1 LGAAKSISESNYFD
15 IHLSSRLS
23 QNVPGENKIM
33 WIVRLAL
40 NKPYTFIVAAILI
53 VVLGLTSIA
62 TTPTDIFPNID
73 IPVVTVIWSYS
84 GLSAKEM
91 EQRVTTFSEFVM
103 AVVND
108 VRAIDSQTVNGASVI
123 KISFQPQVRIDAAM
137 SQIGAAVNSIRFRM
151 PPGVN
156 PPWILRFSAATVP
169 VIQLSLSSDS
179 LSESELYDYGL
190 FRVRQQLSTVPG
202 TLLPAP
208 YGGVAR
214 QIMVDMDQNA
224 LLAKGITP
232 MDVTAAVN
240 AQNLTLPSGTAKI
253 GTREYT
259 VSTNSSPVDA
269 LTLNDVP
276 IKTVNGS
283 LVYMRDIAHVR
294 DGWAVQQNVSRADGK
309 PNVLLSV
316 MKTGSVSTL
325 DIVNQIKNDVLPT
338 SRAAAPKGLKIR
350 ELFDQSLFVRASI
363 EGVLREGIIAACLT
377 ALMILLFLGSWR
389 STLIIAV
396 SIPLS
401 ILSSII
407 VLSALGE
414 TMNTM
419 TLGGLALAIGIL
431 VDDATV
437 TIENIHRHMSNQPL
451 KEAVLIGAS
460 EIATPTLVSTLT
472 ICIVFVSVVFLT
484 GPAKYL
490 FTPMALAVVF
500 AMMASY
506 VLSRTLVPVLVN
518 YLLGAEH
525 DFEGH
530 SDVTAN
536 LSTKRSIFGRIN
548 QRFNQGYFWVQD
560 RYTDALRTVLRH
572 RKPALLTSV
581 AIMAT
586 AFLLLPFV
594 GRDFFPSVDSGQ
606 IRLHVRTQPGTR
618 IETTKVLFS
627 QVEDEIRKIIPAN
640 EIGLVIDNIGL
651 SPETFNYAFGDGA
664 TISSADGEILI
675 ALNEKQ
681 HGPSGS
687 YVKELRSRLQ
697 KQFPDLTFFFQPA
710 DIVTQIL
717 NFGLPSP
724 IDVQVQGYDPAN
736 YEIARHLRERVA
748 TVPGTVDVHMHQ
760 VVNAPDLH
768 MDIDRVRAA
777 QFGLTQQDVANSIY
791 ISLSSSAAVQPNFW
805 LDPKMGLTYMVA
817 AQTPQY
823 SIDSINALQNT
834 PIPIHTR
841 NNRSELLGNMA
852 TLTPAVLP
860 VVVNHHNGAP
870 VFDIYAN
877 TQDSDLGSVAA
888 KVKRI
893 VKDES
898 KNLPPGTKIVVRG
911 QVESMNE
918 AFNRLGIGLAF
929 AALLVYLLM
938 VVNYQSWRDPFI
950 IICALPGAFCGI
962 VWALFLT
969 QTTFNVPSLMGAIMS
984 IGVATANSILLVTF
998 ANELRATG
1006 MDPLEA
1012 AVTAGYT
1019 RLRPII
1025 MTAFAMIIGMLPMA
1039 LGLGEGGE
1047 QNAPLARA
1055 VIGGLGVAT
1064 FATLFFVPLMFT
1076 LIHGNNANVQQEAA

>member
-1 LGAAKSISESNYFD
+1 
-15 IHLSSRLS
+15 
-23 QNVPGENKIM
+23 M

-40 NKPYTFIVAAILI
+40 NRPYTFIVASILI
-53 VVLGLTSIA
+53 LVLGFSSIA

-84 GLSAKEM
+84 GLPAKEM

-108 VRAIDSQTVNGASVI
+108 VKSIDSQTTSGASVI
-123 KISFQPQVRIDAAM
+123 KISFQPQVRIDSAM
-137 SQIGAAVNSIRFRM
+137 SQIDAAVNSIRFRM

-156 PPWILRFSAATVP
+156 PPWILRFSASTVP
-169 VIQLSLSSDS
+169 IIQLALSSDT

-224 LLAKGITP
+224 LLAKGLTP
-232 MDVTAAVN
+232 IDITAAIN
-240 AQNLTLPSGTAKI
+240 AQNVTLPSGTAKV
-253 GTREYT
+253 GNREYT

-269 LTLNDVP
+269 LMLNDVP

-283 LVYMRDIAHVR
+283 LVYMRDVAHVR
-294 DGWAVQQNVSRADGK
+294 DGWAVQQNSARANGK
-309 PNVLLSV
+309 PAVLLAI

-338 SRAAAPKGLKIR
+338 SRAAAPKGLNIK
-350 ELFDQSLFVRASI
+350 ELFDQSIFVKAAI
-363 EGVLREGIIAACLT
+363 VGVLREGAIAACLT

-389 STLIIAV
+389 STLIIAI

-407 VLSALGE
+407 VLSAMGE

-437 TIENIHRHMSNQPL
+437 TIENIHRHMGEQPL
-451 KEAVLIGAS
+451 REAVLIGAS

-500 AMMASY
+500 AMLASY
-506 VLSRTLVPVLVN
+506 ILSRTLVPVLVN

-525 DFEGH
+525 TFEGNF
-530 SDVTAN
+530 DLETLATV
-536 LSTKRSIFGRIN
+536 KRSIFGRIN
-548 QRFNQGYFWVQD
+548 DRFNQGYLWVQT
-560 RYTDALRTVLRH
+560 RYTHALETVLNH
-572 RKPALLTSV
+572 RKPALIVSI
-581 AIMAT
+581 AIMST
-586 AFLLLPFV
+586 AFVLLPFV
-594 GRDFFPSVDSGQ
+594 GKDFFPAVDAGQ
-606 IRLHVRTQPGTR
+606 IRLHVRAQPGTR
-618 IETTKVLFS
+618 IETTKAIFS
-627 QVEDEIRKIIPAN
+627 QVEEQIHKTIPDN
-640 EIGLVIDNIGL
+640 ELELLIDNIGL

-675 ALNEKQ
+675 ALNEKH
-681 HGPSGS
+681 HGPTDK
-687 YVKELRSRLQ
+687 YVKQLRTQLQ
-697 KQFPDLTFFFQPA
+697 QQFPDLTFFFQPA

-736 YEIARHLRERVA
+736 YEIARHLRERLA

-760 VVNAPDLH
+760 VVDAPDLH
-768 MDIDRVRAA
+768 LDIDRVRAA

-805 LDPKMGLTYMVA
+805 LDPKMGITYTVA

-823 SIDSINALQNT
+823 SINSINALQNT
-834 PIPIHTR
+834 PIPIHTLD
-841 NNRSELLGNMA
+841 NRTEVLGNMT
-852 TLTPAVLP
+852 TLKPAIQP
-860 VVVNHHNGAP
+860 VVINHHNGAP
-870 VFDIYAN
+870 VFDIFAN

-888 KVKRI
+888 KVNRI
-893 VKDES
+893 VKEES

-918 AFNRLGIGLAF
+918 AFNRLGLGLTF

-938 VVNYQSWRDPFI
+938 VVNYQSWLDPFI

-998 ANELRATG
+998 ANELRAKG
-1006 MDPLEA
+1006 VAPLEA

-1055 VIGGLGVAT
+1055 VIGGLTVAT

-1076 LIHGNNANVQQEAA
+1076 LIHGRNANIQQEAA

>member
-1 LGAAKSISESNYFD
+1 
-15 IHLSSRLS
+15 
-23 QNVPGENKIM
+23 
-33 WIVRLAL
+33 
-40 NKPYTFIVAAILI
+40 
-53 VVLGLTSIA
+53 
-62 TTPTDIFPNID
+62 
-73 IPVVTVIWSYS
+73 
-84 GLSAKEM
+84 M

-108 VRAIDSQTVNGASVI
+108 VKAIDSQTVNGASVI

-156 PPWILRFSAATVP
+156 PPWILRFSASTVP
-169 VIQLSLSSDS
+169 IIQLSLSSDT
-179 LSESELYDYGL
+179 LSESQLYDYGL

-232 MDVTAAVN
+232 IDVTAAVN
-240 AQNLTLPSGTAKI
+240 AQNLTLPSGTTKI

-269 LTLNDVP
+269 LSLNDVP
-276 IKTVNGS
+276 VKTVNGS
-283 LVYMRDIAHVR
+283 IVYMRDIAHVR
-294 DGWAVQQNVSRADGK
+294 DGWAVQQNVSRANGR

-325 DIVNQIKNDVLPT
+325 DIVNQIKNDVLPA
-338 SRAAAPKGLKIR
+338 SRAAAPKGLKIT

-407 VLSALGE
+407 VLSALGQ

-437 TIENIHRHMSNQPL
+437 TIENIHRHMGGQPL
-451 KEAVLIGAS
+451 EEAVLIGAS
-460 EIATPTLVSTLT
+460 EIAAPTFVSTLT

-500 AMMASY
+500 AMLASY

-518 YLLGAEH
+518 FLLGAEQSS
-525 DFEGH
+525 EEH
-530 SDVTAN
+530 SEIADRRFAR
-536 LSTKRSIFGRIN
+536 RSVFKKIN
-548 QRFNQGYFWVQD
+548 DGFNQGYFWVQD
-560 RYTDALRTVLRH
+560 RYAHALRSVLHH
-572 RKPALLTSV
+572 RKPALFVSV
-581 AIMAT
+581 AIMAS
-586 AFLLLPFV
+586 AFVLLPFV
-594 GRDFFPSVDSGQ
+594 GRDFFPAVDSGQ
-606 IRLHVRTQPGTR
+606 IRLHVRAFPGTR

-627 QVEDEIRKIIPAN
+627 RVEDRIRKVIPAN
-640 EIGLVIDNIGL
+640 ELDLIIDNIGL
-651 SPETFNYAFGDGA
+651 TPETFNYAFGDGA
-664 TISSADGEILI
+664 TIGSADGEILI
-675 ALNEKQ
+675 ALNKNH
-681 HGPSGS
+681 HGSGEA
-687 YVKELRSRLQ
+687 YVKELRSQLQ
-697 KQFPDLTFFFQPA
+697 EQFPDLSFFFQPA

-724 IDVQVQGYDPAN
+724 IDVQVQGYDPRN
-736 YEIARHLRERVA
+736 YEVARRLRARLA
-748 TVPGTVDVHMHQ
+748 TVPGLVDVHLHQ

-768 MDIDRVRAA
+768 LDIDRVRAA

-805 LDPKMGLTYMVA
+805 LDPKMGITYMVA

-823 SIDSINALQNT
+823 RLTSINALENT
-834 PIPIHTR
+834 PIPIHTL

-870 VFDIYAN
+870 VFDVYAN
-877 TQDSDLGSVAA
+877 TQDSDLGTVAA
-888 KVKRI
+888 KVNNI
-893 VKDES
+893 VKEET
-898 KNLPPGTKIVVRG
+898 KNVPAATKIAVRG

-918 AFNRLGIGLAF
+918 AFNRLGLGLMF

-938 VVNYQSWRDPFI
+938 VVNYQSWLDPFI

-962 VWALFLT
+962 VWALYLT

-998 ANELRATG
+998 ANELFIRGTA
-1006 MDPLEA
+1006 PLEA
-1012 AVTAGYT
+1012 AVTAGFT
-1019 RLRPII
+1019 RLRPIV
-1025 MTAFAMIIGMLPMA
+1025 MTAFAMIVGMLPMA

-1055 VIGGLGVAT
+1055 VIGGLSVAT

-1076 LIHGNNANVQQEAA
+1076 LIHGNNAGRSQETL

>member
-1 LGAAKSISESNYFD
+1 
-15 IHLSSRLS
+15 
-23 QNVPGENKIM
+23 M

-40 NKPYTFIVAAILI
+40 NKPYTFIVASILI
-53 VVLGLTSIA
+53 LVLGFTSIA

-73 IPVVTVIWSYS
+73 IPVVTVIWTYQ

-108 VRAIDSQTVNGASVI
+108 VKAIDSQTVNGASVI

-137 SQIGAAVNSIRFRM
+137 SQIGAAVSSIRFRM

-156 PPWILRFSAATVP
+156 PPWILRFSASTVP
-169 VIQLSLSSDS
+169 IIQLSLSSDT

-214 QIMVDMDQNA
+214 QIMVDMDQNE

-232 MDVTAAVN
+232 MDVTAAIN
-240 AQNLTLPSGTAKI
+240 AQNVTLPSGTAKI
-253 GTREYT
+253 GTHEYT

-276 IKTVNGS
+276 VKTVNGS
-283 LVYMRDIAHVR
+283 LIYMRDIAHVR
-294 DGWAVQQNVSRADGK
+294 DGWAVQQNASRADGK

-338 SRAAAPKGLKIR
+338 SRAAAPKGLKIT

-389 STLIIAV
+389 STLIIAI

-407 VLSALGE
+407 VLSAMGE

-437 TIENIHRHMSNQPL
+437 TIENIHRHMGSQSL

-500 AMMASY
+500 AMLASY

-518 YLLGAEH
+518 FLLGAEH
-525 DFEGH
+525 SFEGH
-530 SDVTAN
+530 SDSAA
-536 LSTKRSIFGRIN
+536 KRSIFGRIN
-548 QRFNQGYFWVQD
+548 DRFNQGYFWVQD
-560 RYTDALRTVLRH
+560 RYTQALRTFLRH
-572 RKPALLTSV
+572 RRSALIASI
-581 AIMAT
+581 AMMAT
-586 AFLLLPFV
+586 AFVLLPFV
-594 GRDFFPSVDSGQ
+594 GRDFFPSVDGGQ
-606 IRLHVRTQPGTR
+606 IRLHVRAEPGTR

-627 QVEDEIRKIIPAN
+627 QVEDQIRKTIPAN
-640 EIGLVIDNIGL
+640 EIELIIDNIGL

-675 ALNEKQ
+675 ALNEKH
-681 HGPSGS
+681 HGPSDR
-687 YVKELRSRLQ
+687 YVKELRSQLQ
-697 KQFPDLTFFFQPA
+697 DQFPNLTFFFQPA

-717 NFGLPSP
+717 NFGLPAP

-736 YEIARHLRERVA
+736 YEIARHLRERLA

-768 MDIDRVRAA
+768 LDIDRVRAA

-805 LDPKMGLTYMVA
+805 LDPKMGITYMVA

-823 SIDSINALQNT
+823 RINSINALENT
-834 PIPIHTR
+834 PIPIHTLD
-841 NNRSELLGNMA
+841 NRSELLGNMA

-860 VVVNHHNGAP
+860 VVINHHNGAP

-877 TQDSDLGSVAA
+877 TQNSDLGSVAA
-888 KVKRI
+888 KINRI
-893 VKDES
+893 VSEES
-898 KNLPPGTKIVVRG
+898 KNLPPGTKIVLRG

-918 AFNRLGIGLAF
+918 AFNRLGLGLAF

-950 IICALPGAFCGI
+950 IICALPGAFTGI

-998 ANELRATG
+998 ANELHETG
-1006 MDPLEA
+1006 MAPFEA

-1076 LIHGNNANVQQEAA
+1076 LIHGRNANTPQEAA

>member
-1 LGAAKSISESNYFD
+1 
-15 IHLSSRLS
+15 
-23 QNVPGENKIM
+23 M

-40 NKPYTFIVAAILI
+40 NRPYTFIVAAILVI
-53 VVLGLTSIA
+53 VLGFSSIA

-84 GLSAKEM
+84 GLPAKEM

-108 VRAIDSQTVNGASVI
+108 VKSIDSQTTSGASVI
-123 KISFQPQVRIDAAM
+123 KISFQPQVRIDSAM
-137 SQIGAAVNSIRFRM
+137 SQIDAAVNSIRFRM

-156 PPWILRFSAATVP
+156 PPWILRFSASTVP
-169 VIQLSLSSDS
+169 IIQLSLSSDT
-179 LSESELYDYGL
+179 LSESEIYDYGL
-190 FRVRQQLSTVPG
+190 FRVRQQLTKVPG
-202 TLLPAP
+202 TLLPTP

-214 QIMVDMDQNA
+214 QIMVDLDQNA
-224 LLAKGITP
+224 LLAKGLTP
-232 MDVTAAVN
+232 IDVTAAIN
-240 AQNLTLPSGTAKI
+240 AQNVTLPSGTAKV
-253 GTREYT
+253 GNTEYT
-259 VSTNSSPVDA
+259 VSTNSSPIDA
-269 LTLNDVP
+269 LSLNDVP

-283 LVYMRDIAHVR
+283 LVYMRDVAHVR
-294 DGWAVQQNVSRADGK
+294 DGWSVQQNVARSNGK
-309 PNVLLSV
+309 PAALLTI

-325 DIVNQIKNDVLPT
+325 DIVKQIKDEVLPA
-338 SRAAAPKGLKIR
+338 SRAAAPKGLKIT
-350 ELFDQSLFVRASI
+350 ELFDQSVFVKASI
-363 EGVLREGIIAACLT
+363 VGVLREGVIAACLT

-389 STLIIAV
+389 STLIIAI

-401 ILSSII
+401 ILCSII
-407 VLSALGE
+407 VLSAMGE

-437 TIENIHRHMSNQPL
+437 TIENIHRHMDGQPL
-451 KEAVLIGAS
+451 REAVLAGAS

-490 FTPMALAVVF
+490 FTPMAFAVVF
-500 AMMASY
+500 AMLASY
-506 VLSRTLVPVLVN
+506 IISRTLVPVLVN

-525 DFEGH
+525 TFEGNF
-530 SDVTAN
+530 DLETLATA
-536 LSTKRSIFGRIN
+536 KRSIFGRIN
-548 QRFNQGYFWVQD
+548 DRFNQGYLWVQT
-560 RYTDALRTVLRH
+560 RYTHALETVLNH
-572 RKPALLTSV
+572 RRPALIVSI
-581 AIMAT
+581 AIMST
-586 AFLLLPFV
+586 AFVLLPFV
-594 GRDFFPSVDSGQ
+594 GRDFFPSVDAGQ
-606 IRLHVRTQPGTR
+606 IKLHIRARPGTR
-618 IETTKVLFS
+618 IESTKVIFS
-627 QVEDEIRKIIPAN
+627 QVEDQIRKTIPPQ
-640 EIGLVIDNIGL
+640 EIDLVMDNIGL
-651 SPETFNYAFGDGA
+651 TPETFNYAFGDGS
-664 TISSADGEILI
+664 TISSADGEVLI
-675 ALNEKQ
+675 ALNKEH
-681 HGPSGS
+681 HGSTQE
-687 YVKELRSRLQ
+687 YVKQLRSQLQ

-710 DIVTQIL
+710 DMVTQIL
-717 NFGLPSP
+717 NFGLPAP

-736 YEIARHLRERVA
+736 YEIARKLRARLA
-748 TVPGTVDVHMHQ
+748 TVPGAVDVHMHQ
-760 VVNAPDLH
+760 VVDAPDLH
-768 MDIDRVRAA
+768 LDIDRVRAA
-777 QFGLTQQDVANSIY
+777 QFGLTQQDVANSLY

-805 LDPKMGLTYMVA
+805 LDPKMGITYTVA

-823 SIDSINALQNT
+823 RVNSINALQNT
-834 PIPIHTR
+834 PIPIHTL
-841 NNRSELLGNMA
+841 NNRTEVLGNMT
-852 TLTPAVLP
+852 TLKPAILP
-860 VVVNHHNGAP
+860 VVINHHNGAP
-870 VFDIYAN
+870 VFDIFAN

-888 KVKRI
+888 KVNRI
-893 VKDES
+893 VKEES
-898 KNLPPGTKIVVRG
+898 KNLPPGTTIVVRG

-918 AFNRLGIGLAF
+918 AFNRLGLGLTF

-938 VVNYQSWRDPFI
+938 VVNYQSWLDPFI

-998 ANELRATG
+998 ANELRAKG
-1006 MDPLEA
+1006 VAPLEA

-1055 VIGGLGVAT
+1055 VIGGLTVAT

-1076 LIHGNNANVQQEAA
+1076 LIHGRNANTQQEAA

>member
-1 LGAAKSISESNYFD
+1 
-15 IHLSSRLS
+15 
-23 QNVPGENKIM
+23 M

-40 NKPYTFIVAAILI
+40 NKPYTFIVASILI
-53 VVLGLTSIA
+53 LVMGFTSIA

-73 IPVVTVIWSYS
+73 IPVVTVIWSYQ

-108 VRAIDSQTVNGASVI
+108 VKAIDSQTVNGASVI

-156 PPWILRFSAATVP
+156 PPWILRFSASTVP
-169 VIQLSLSSDS
+169 IIQLSLSSDT

-232 MDVTAAVN
+232 MDVTAAIN

-253 GTREYT
+253 GTHEYT

-269 LTLNDVP
+269 LSLNDVP
-276 IKTVNGS
+276 VKTVNGS

-294 DGWAVQQNVSRADGK
+294 DGWAVQQNASRADGK

-325 DIVNQIKNDVLPT
+325 DIVNQIKHDVLPT
-338 SRAAAPKGLKIR
+338 SRAAAPKGLKIT

-437 TIENIHRHMSNQPL
+437 TIENIHRHIGSQSL
-451 KEAVLIGAS
+451 KDAVLIGAS

-500 AMMASY
+500 AMLASY
-506 VLSRTLVPVLVN
+506 LLSRTLVPVLVN
-518 YLLGAEH
+518 FLLRTEH
-525 DFEGH
+525 SFEGH
-530 SDVTAN
+530 SDPSSA
-536 LSTKRSIFGRIN
+536 KRSIFGRIN
-548 QRFNQGYFWVQD
+548 DRFNQGYFWFQD
-560 RYTDALRTVLRH
+560 RYTQALRIFLDH
-572 RKPALLTSV
+572 RKSAVIAS
-581 AIMAT
+581 MAVMST
-586 AFLLLPFV
+586 AFVLLPFV
-594 GRDFFPSVDSGQ
+594 GRDFFPAVDSGQ
-606 IRLHVRTQPGTR
+606 IRLHVRAEPGTR

-627 QVEDEIRKIIPAN
+627 QVEEQIRKTIPAN
-640 EIGLVIDNIGL
+640 EVGLIIDNIGL

-675 ALNEKQ
+675 ALNEKH
-681 HGPSGS
+681 HGPSER
-687 YVKELRSRLQ
+687 YVKELRSKLQ
-697 KQFPDLTFFFQPA
+697 RQFPDLTFFFQPA

-717 NFGLPSP
+717 NFGLPAP

-736 YEIARHLRERVA
+736 YEIARHMRERLA
-748 TVPGTVDVHMHQ
+748 TAPGTVDVHMHQ

-768 MDIDRVRAA
+768 LDIDRVRAA

-805 LDPKMGLTYMVA
+805 LDPKMGITYTVA

-823 SIDSINALQNT
+823 RINSINALENT
-834 PIPIHTR
+834 PIPIHTL

-852 TLTPAVLP
+852 TLSPAVLP
-860 VVVNHHNGAP
+860 VVINHHNGAP

-888 KVKRI
+888 RINRI
-893 VKDES
+893 VKEES
-898 KNLPPGTKIVVRG
+898 NHLPPGTKIVVRG

-918 AFNRLGIGLAF
+918 AFDRLGLGLAF

-938 VVNYQSWRDPFI
+938 VVNYQSWLDPFI
-950 IICALPGAFCGI
+950 IICALPGAFTGI

-1006 MDPLEA
+1006 MAPFEA

-1025 MTAFAMIIGMLPMA
+1025 MTAFAMIVGMLPMA

-1055 VIGGLGVAT
+1055 VIGGLAVAT

-1076 LIHGNNANVQQEAA
+1076 LIHGRKQEAV

>member
-1 LGAAKSISESNYFD
+1 
-15 IHLSSRLS
+15 
-23 QNVPGENKIM
+23 M

-40 NKPYTFIVAAILI
+40 NRPYTFIVASILI
-53 VVLGLTSIA
+53 LVFGFTSIA

-84 GLSAKEM
+84 GLPAKEM
-91 EQRVTTFSEFVM
+91 ENRITTFSEFVM
-103 AVVND
+103 AIVND
-108 VRAIDSQTVNGASVI
+108 VESIDSQTVGGASVI

-137 SQIGAAVNSIRFRM
+137 SQIGAAVSAIRFRM

-156 PPWILRFSAATVP
+156 PPWILRFSASTVP
-169 VIQLSLSSDS
+169 IIQLSLSSDT

-232 MDVTAAVN
+232 LDVTNAIN
-240 AQNLTLPSGTAKI
+240 AQNVTLPSGSAKI

-259 VSTNSSPVDA
+259 VSTNSSLVDA
-269 LTLNDVP
+269 LSLNDVP
-276 IKTVNGS
+276 VKTVNGS
-283 LVYMRDIAHVR
+283 IVYMRDVAHVR
-294 DGWAVQQNVSRADGK
+294 DGWAVQQNASRADGK

-325 DIVNQIKNDVLPT
+325 DIVKQIKNDVLPV
-338 SRAAAPKGLKIR
+338 SRAAAPKGLKIT

-389 STLIIAV
+389 STVIIAI

-407 VLSALGE
+407 VLSAMGE

-437 TIENIHRHMSNQPL
+437 TIENIHRHMDGQPL
-451 KEAVLIGAS
+451 HEAVLTGAS
-460 EIATPTLVSTLT
+460 EIATPTFVSTLT

-500 AMMASY
+500 AMLASY
-506 VLSRTLVPVLVN
+506 LLSRTLVPVLVN

-525 DFEGH
+525 SFEGH
-530 SDVTAN
+530 ADGADGQGS
-536 LSTKRSIFGRIN
+536 KRSIFRRVN
-548 QRFNQGYFWVQD
+548 NRFNQGYLWVQE
-560 RYTDALRTVLRH
+560 RYTEALRNVLHH
-572 RKPALLTSV
+572 RKPALIVSV
-581 AIMAT
+581 AVMAS
-586 AFLLLPFV
+586 AFVLLPFI
-594 GRDFFPSVDSGQ
+594 GKDFFPAVDSGQ
-606 IRLHVRTQPGTR
+606 IRLHVRALPGTR

-627 QVEDEIRKIIPAN
+627 QVEDQIRKTIPAD
-640 EIGLVIDNIGL
+640 ELDLIIDNVGL

-675 ALNEKQ
+675 ALNEK
-681 HGPSGS
+681 HHASGEK
-687 YVKELRSRLQ
+687 YVKELRSQLQ
-697 KQFPDLTFFFQPA
+697 TEFPDLTFFFQPA

-724 IDVQVQGYDPAN
+724 LDVQVQGYDPGN
-736 YEIARHLRERVA
+736 YEIARRVRQRIA
-748 TVPGTVDVHMHQ
+748 SVPGLVDVHMHQ
-760 VVNAPDLH
+760 VVDAPDLH
-768 MDIDRVRAA
+768 LDIDRIKAA

-791 ISLSSSAAVQPNFW
+791 ISLSSSGAVQPNFW
-805 LDPKMGLTYMVA
+805 LDPKMGITYLVA

-823 SIDSINALQNT
+823 QVDSINTIENT
-834 PIPIHTR
+834 AIPVRTL

-852 TLTPAVLP
+852 TFKPSVLP
-860 VVVNHHNGAP
+860 VVINHHNGAP

-888 KVKRI
+888 CANRI
-893 VKDES
+893 VKEES

-911 QVESMNE
+911 QMESMNE
-918 AFNRLGIGLAF
+918 AFSRLGIGLAF

-938 VVNYQSWRDPFI
+938 VVNYQSWLDPFI

-998 ANELRATG
+998 ANGLLANGESA
-1006 MDPLEA
+1006 MES

-1019 RLRPII
+1019 RLRPIV
-1025 MTAFAMIIGMLPMA
+1025 MTAFAMIVGMLPMA

-1055 VIGGLGVAT
+1055 VIGGLSVAT

-1076 LIHGNNANVQQEAA
+1076 LIHGRNARSQEAA

>member
-1 LGAAKSISESNYFD
+1 
-15 IHLSSRLS
+15 
-23 QNVPGENKIM
+23 M

-53 VVLGLTSIA
+53 VVLGVTSIVS
-62 TTPTDIFPNID
+62 TPTDIFPNID

-108 VRAIDSQTVNGASVI
+108 VKAIDSQTVNGASVI

-156 PPWILRFSAATVP
+156 PPWILRFSASTVP
-169 VIQLSLSSDS
+169 IIQLSLSSDT

-208 YGGVAR
+208 YGGKAR
-214 QIMVDMDQNA
+214 QIMVDLDQNA

-232 MDVTAAVN
+232 TDVVAAIN
-240 AQNLTLPSGTAKI
+240 AQNVTLPSGTAKI
-253 GTREYT
+253 GTHEYT

-269 LTLNDVP
+269 LSLNDVP
-276 IKTVNGS
+276 VKTVNGS
-283 LVYMRDIAHVR
+283 LVYMRDVAHVR

-325 DIVNQIKNDVLPT
+325 DIVKQIKDDVLPT
-338 SRAAAPKGLKIR
+338 SRAAAPKGMKIT
-350 ELFDQSLFVRASI
+350 ELFDQSLFVRAAI
-363 EGVLREGIIAACLT
+363 EDVLKEGLIAACLT

-389 STLIIAV
+389 STVIIAI

-407 VLSALGE
+407 VLSAMGE

-437 TIENIHRHMSNQPL
+437 TIENIHRHMGSDSL
-451 KEAVLIGAS
+451 RDAVLIGAS
-460 EIATPTLVSTLT
+460 EIATPTFVSTLT

-500 AMMASY
+500 AMLASY

-518 YLLGAEH
+518 FLLGAEH
-525 DFEGH
+525 AFEGH
-530 SDVTAN
+530 EEPEGYIPP
-536 LSTKRSIFGRIN
+536 KRSIFARAN
-548 QRFNQGYFWVQD
+548 DYFNQGYLWVQD
-560 RYTDALRTVLRH
+560 RYAQALHTVLHH
-572 RKPALLTSV
+572 RRQALLTSL
-581 AIMAT
+581 AIMGS

-606 IRLHVRTQPGTR
+606 IRLHVRALPGTR
-618 IETTKVLFS
+618 IETTKVIFS
-627 QVEDEIRKIIPAN
+627 QVEDQIRKTIPAD
-640 EIGLVIDNIGL
+640 ELELIIDNIGL

-664 TISSADGEILI
+664 TIGSADGEILI
-675 ALNEKQ
+675 SLNEKH
-681 HGPSGS
+681 HGPASR
-687 YVKELRSRLQ
+687 YVKQLRSQLNR
-697 KQFPDLTFFFQPA
+697 QFPDLTFFFQPA

-724 IDVQVQGYDPAN
+724 IDVQVQGYDLAN
-736 YEIARHLRERVA
+736 YEIARRLREEVA
-748 TVPGTVDVHMHQ
+748 TVPGTVDVRMHQ

-768 MDIDRVRAA
+768 LNIDRVRAA

-805 LDPKMGLTYMVA
+805 LDPKMGITYMVA
-817 AQTPQY
+817 AQTPQPQ
-823 SIDSINALQNT
+823 IDSINALENT
-834 PIPIHTR
+834 PIPLHTA
-841 NNRSELLGNMA
+841 NNGSELLSNMA

-860 VVVNHHNGAP
+860 EVINHHNGAP
-870 VFDIYAN
+870 VFDIFAN
-877 TQDSDLGSVAA
+877 TENSDLGSVAA
-888 KVKRI
+888 RINRI
-893 VKDES
+893 VEQERKH
-898 KNLPPGTKIVVRG
+898 LPPGTKIVMRG

-918 AFNRLGIGLAF
+918 AFDRLGIGLAF

-938 VVNYQSWRDPFI
+938 VVNYQSWIDPFI

-998 ANELRATG
+998 ANELRNRG
-1006 MDPLEA
+1006 IDPLEA
-1012 AVTAGYT
+1012 AVTAGAT

-1025 MTAFAMIIGMLPMA
+1025 MTAFAMIVGMLPMA
-1039 LGLGEGGE
+1039 LGVGEGGE

-1055 VIGGLGVAT
+1055 VIGGLGLAT

-1076 LIHGNNANVQQEAA
+1076 LIHSRNLSQTQEVA

>member
-1 LGAAKSISESNYFD
+1 
-15 IHLSSRLS
+15 
-23 QNVPGENKIM
+23 M

-40 NKPYTFIVAAILI
+40 NKPYTFIVASILI
-53 VVLGLTSIA
+53 LVLGFSSIA
-62 TTPTDIFPNID
+62 STPTDIFPNID

-84 GLSAKEM
+84 GLPAKEM

-108 VRAIDSQTVNGASVI
+108 VKSIDSQTVNGASVI

-137 SQIGAAVNSIRFRM
+137 SQVGAAVNSIRFRM
-151 PPGVN
+151 PQGVN
-156 PPWILRFSAATVP
+156 PPWILRFSASTVP
-169 VIQLSLSSDS
+169 IIQLSLSSDT
-179 LSESELYDYGL
+179 LSESEIYDYGL
-190 FRVRQQLSTVPG
+190 FRIRQQLTTVPG
-202 TLLPAP
+202 TLLPTP

-214 QIMVDMDQNA
+214 QIMVDLDQNA

-232 MDVTAAVN
+232 IDVTAAIN
-240 AQNLTLPSGTAKI
+240 AQNVTLPSGTAKVD
-253 GTREYT
+253 TSEYT

-269 LTLNDVP
+269 LMLNDVP
-276 IKTVNGS
+276 IKTVDGK
-283 LVYMRDIAHVR
+283 LVYMRDVAHVR
-294 DGWAVQQNVSRADGK
+294 DGWSVQQNVARANGK
-309 PNVLLSV
+309 PAALLTI

-325 DIVNQIKNDVLPT
+325 DIVNQIKNDVLPG
-338 SRAAAPKGLKIR
+338 SRAAAPKGLKIT
-350 ELFDQSLFVRASI
+350 ELFDQSIFVKASI
-363 EGVLREGIIAACLT
+363 VGVLREGVIAASLT

-389 STLIIAV
+389 STLIIAI

-407 VLSALGE
+407 VLSAMGE

-437 TIENIHRHMSNQPL
+437 TIENIHRHMGSQPL

-484 GPAKYL
+484 GPAKFL

-500 AMMASY
+500 AMLASY

-518 YLLGAEH
+518 FMLGAEH
-525 DFEGH
+525 SFEGRM
-530 SDVTAN
+530 DFDTGVPA
-536 LSTKRSIFGRIN
+536 KRSIFGRIN
-548 QRFNQGYFWVQD
+548 DRFNEGYFWVQE
-560 RYTDALRTVLRH
+560 RYTEALRTVLH
-572 RKPALLTSV
+572 HHTPALIASI
-581 AIMAT
+581 AMMST

-594 GRDFFPSVDSGQ
+594 GRDFFPAVDAGQ
-606 IRLHVRTQPGTR
+606 IKLHIRAKPGTR
-618 IETTKVLFS
+618 IESTKVLFS
-627 QVEDEIRKIIPAN
+627 QVEDQIRTIIPAD
-640 EIGLVIDNIGL
+640 EVELIMDNIGL
-651 SPETFNYAFGDGA
+651 TPETFNYAFGDGA
-664 TISSADGEILI
+664 TISSADGEVLI
-675 ALNEKQ
+675 ALNPKH
-681 HGPSGS
+681 HGPTEK
-687 YVKELRSRLQ
+687 YMKLMRSRLQ
-697 KQFPDLTFFFQPA
+697 KQFSDLTFFFQPA
-710 DIVTQIL
+710 DMVTQIL
-717 NFGLPSP
+717 NFGLPAP

-736 YEIARHLRERVA
+736 YEIARRLRERVA
-748 TVPGTVDVHMHQ
+748 TVPGAVDVHMHQ

-768 MDIDRVRAA
+768 LDIDRVRAA
-777 QFGLTQQDVANSIY
+777 QFGLTQQDVANSLY

-805 LDPKMGLTYMVA
+805 LDPKMGITYTVA

-834 PIPIHTR
+834 PIPIHTLS
-841 NNRSELLGNMA
+841 NRTELLGNMA
-852 TLTPAVLP
+852 TLSPAVMP
-860 VVVNHHNGAP
+860 VVINHHNGAP
-870 VFDIYAN
+870 VFDVYAN
-877 TQDSDLGSVAA
+877 TQDDDLGSIAT
-888 KVKRI
+888 KINRI
-893 VKDES
+893 VREES
-898 KNLPPGTKIVVRG
+898 KNLPPGTKIIVRG

-918 AFNRLGIGLAF
+918 AFNRLGLGLAF

-938 VVNYQSWRDPFI
+938 VVNYQSWLDPFI
-950 IICALPGAFCGI
+950 IICALPGAFTGI

-1006 MDPLEA
+1006 VAPFEA
-1012 AVTAGYT
+1012 AVTAGFT

-1055 VIGGLGVAT
+1055 VIGGLSVAT

-1076 LIHGNNANVQQEAA
+1076 LIHGRNANTPQEAI

>member
-1 LGAAKSISESNYFD
+1 
-15 IHLSSRLS
+15 
-23 QNVPGENKIM
+23 M

-40 NKPYTFIVAAILI
+40 NKPYTFIVASILI
-53 VVLGLTSIA
+53 VIMGVTAIA

-73 IPVVTVIWSYS
+73 IPVVTVIWSYQ

-108 VRAIDSQTVNGASVI
+108 VKAIDSQTVNGASVI

-156 PPWILRFSAATVP
+156 PPWILRFSASTVP
-169 VIQLSLSSDS
+169 IIQLSLSSDT

-232 MDVTAAVN
+232 MDVVAAIN

-276 IKTVNGS
+276 VKTVNGS
-283 LVYMRDIAHVR
+283 LIYMRDIAHVR
-294 DGWAVQQNVSRADGK
+294 DGWAVQQNASRADGK

-325 DIVNQIKNDVLPT
+325 DIVKQIKNDVLPA
-338 SRAAAPKGLKIR
+338 SRAAAPKGLKIT

-363 EGVLREGIIAACLT
+363 EGVLREGIIAAGLT

-389 STLIIAV
+389 STLIIAI

-407 VLSALGE
+407 VLSAMGE

-437 TIENIHRHMSNQPL
+437 TIENIHRHMGSQSL
-451 KEAVLIGAS
+451 KDAVLIGAS

-490 FTPMALAVVF
+490 FTPMAMAVVF
-500 AMMASY
+500 AMLASY
-506 VLSRTLVPVLVN
+506 LLSRTLVPVLVN

-525 DFEGH
+525 SFEGH
-530 SDVTAN
+530 SHSSTA
-536 LSTKRSIFGRIN
+536 KERSIFTRIN
-548 QRFNQGYFWVQD
+548 DRFNQGYFWAQD
-560 RYTDALRTVLRH
+560 HYTHALRAVLHH
-572 RKPALLTSV
+572 RRSALLASV

-594 GRDFFPSVDSGQ
+594 GRDFFPAVDSGQ
-606 IRLHVRTQPGTR
+606 IRLHVRAGPGTR
-618 IETTKVLFS
+618 IEATKAVFS
-627 QVEDEIRKIIPAN
+627 QVEEQVRQIIPPN
-640 EIGLVIDNIGL
+640 EIELIIDNIGL
-651 SPETFNYAFGDGA
+651 TPETFNYAFGDGA
-664 TISSADGEILI
+664 TIGSADGEILI
-675 ALNEKQ
+675 ALNEKH
-681 HGPSGS
+681 HGPSAR
-687 YVKELRSRLQ
+687 YVKQLRSQLQ
-697 KQFPDLTFFFQPA
+697 ARFPDLTFFFQPA

-717 NFGLPSP
+717 NFGLPAP

-736 YEIARHLRERVA
+736 YEVARRLRERLA
-748 TVPGTVDVHMHQ
+748 SVPGTVDVHLHQ
-760 VVNAPDLH
+760 VVSAPDLH

-791 ISLSSSAAVQPNFW
+791 ISLSSSSAVQPNFW
-805 LDPKMGLTYMVA
+805 LDPKMGITYMVA

-823 SIDSINALQNT
+823 HIDSINALENT
-834 PIPIHTR
+834 PIPLHTV

-852 TLTPAVLP
+852 TLAPAVLP
-860 VVVNHHNGAP
+860 VVVNHHNAAP

-877 TQDSDLGSVAA
+877 TQNSDLGSVAA
-888 KVKRI
+888 KINRI
-893 VKDES
+893 VKQES

-918 AFNRLGIGLAF
+918 AFDRLGLGLAF

-938 VVNYQSWRDPFI
+938 VINYQSWLDPFI
-950 IICALPGAFCGI
+950 IICALPGAFTGI

-998 ANELRATG
+998 ANELRTKG
-1006 MDPLEA
+1006 MSPMEA

-1055 VIGGLGVAT
+1055 VIGGLGIAT

-1076 LIHGNNANVQQEAA
+1076 SIHGKDREAE